1 MIKSLQKAGCIPN
14 SPLYALHECS
24 FLKEEPLMDLVK
36 AFTNEQLKTEVPT
49 LNIGDTVKVYNKIKE
64 GTRERIQLFE
74 GTLIARHGGGI
85 SETFT
90 VRRISYGVAVEK
102 TFPVHSP
109 NVEKVEVVR
118 VGKVRRA
125 KLYYLRDKIGKDS
138 KVKEL
143 ID

>member
-1 MIKSLQKAGCIPN
+1 
-14 SPLYALHECS
+14 
-24 FLKEEPLMDLVK
+24 MDIVK
-36 AFTNEQLKTEVPT
+36 AFTNDQLKENVPV
-49 LNIGDTVKVYNKIKE
+49 LNIGDTVKVHNRIKE
-64 GTRERIQLFE
+64 GNKERIQIFE
-74 GTLIARHGGGI
+74 GTIIARHGGGI

-109 NVEKVEVVR
+109 NVEKVEVTR
-118 VGKVRRA
+118 TGKVRRA
-125 KLYYLRDKIGKDS
+125 KLYYLRNKIGKDS

>member
-1 MIKSLQKAGCIPN
+1 
-14 SPLYALHECS
+14 
-24 FLKEEPLMDLVK
+24 MDLVK
-36 AFTNEQLKTEVPT
+36 ALTNEQLKENVPVI
-49 LNIGDTVKVYNKIKE
+49 NIGDTVKVHNKIKE
-64 GTRERIQLFE
+64 GTRERIQIFE
-74 GTLIARHGGGI
+74 GTIIARHGGGI

-109 NVEKVEVVR
+109 NVEKVEIIR
-118 VGKVRRA
+118 TGKVRRA
-125 KLYYLRDKIGKDS
+125 KLYYLRDKVGKDS